1 MAVKRKKIRRAPPG
15 SPPGTLTFDP
25 GAAKS
30 EIEVISFGPDA
41 AAQPVTRQYIDAVS
55 DMPPLPDGH
64 TVRWIDVTGLG
75 DEKTI
80 RDIGATFGIHPLALS
95 DIVNVSQRPKV
106 DDYEAQ
112 LFIITRMPLTP
123 AAEGERR
130 SVQPAEELAPGSPPP
145 WASHLGQLATEQVTI
160 CVGKDYLI
168 TFQEQPGDV
177 FEPVRHR
184 LQSGTGRMRA
194 RGPDYLAY
202 ALLDAAIDS
211 FFPLLEVY
219 GEKVETL
226 EQQVVERPEFGFIT
240 QIHDL
245 KRNLLTA
252 RRAVWPQR
260 EMLNSLIRDESAF
273 ITAETRIFLRDCYDH
288 AIQLIDM
295 IETYREI
302 ASGLVDIQLSS
313 VSNRMNEV
321 MKVLT
326 MIATI
331 FIPLTFIAGIYGMNF
346 DPDSSPWNL
355 PELRWR
361 YGYPGAL
368 LAMGII
374 AGGLLLWFRRKGW
387 LGGKRSENSHAR

>member
-1 MAVKRKKIRRAPPG
+1 MALKRKKIRRAPPG
-15 SPPGTLTFDP
+15 SPPGTLAFDP

-30 EIEVISFGPDA
+30 TIEVISFGPGVA
-41 AAQPVTRQYIDAVS
+41 AECVTRQHIETMS
-55 DMPPLPDGH
+55 DMPPLPAGH
-64 TVRWIDVTGLG
+64 IVRWINVTGLG

-80 RDIGATFGIHPLALS
+80 RDIGATFGIHPLALA

-106 DDYEAQ
+106 DEYEAQ

-123 AAEGERR
+123 VWEGGGRTM
-130 SVQPAEELAPGSPPP
+130 QPAGEMEPDSPSP
-145 WASHLGQLATEQVTI
+145 WANHVGQLATEQVTI

-184 LQSGTGRMRA
+184 LESDAGRMRA
-194 RGPDYLAY
+194 GGPDYLAY

-226 EQQVVERPEFGFIT
+226 EQHVVHRPEFGYIT
-240 QIHDL
+240 EIHDL

-260 EMLNSLIRDESAF
+260 EMLNSLTRDESPF

-295 IETYREI
+295 IETFREI

-331 FIPLTFIAGIYGMNF
+331 FIPLTFIAAIYGMNF
-346 DPDSSPWNL
+346 DPDSSPWNM
-355 PELRWR
+355 PEVRWR
-361 YGYPGAL
+361 YGYPVAL
-368 LAMGII
+368 LAMGVI
-374 AGGLLLWFRRKGW
+374 AGGLLLWFRHKGW
-387 LGGKRSENSHAR
+387 LGGKRPQR